1 MNIPIYCIIV
11 DDEPLAIKI
20 LERFVAEIPRLQLV
34 TTCQSA
40 VEAFEVLKE
49 EKVDLIFLD
58 INMPLLTG
66 IDFVKSLRQPPGII
80 FTTAYRNYAVES
92 YELNVV
98 DYLVKPIAFTRFF
111 KAVNK
116 FIEQQSTPIIEPV
129 ATPMATQTTDYLYVN
144 SNKKYLKV
152 VFADILYIESIKDY
166 IRIHLREK
174 NIITKDK
181 ISAFAKKLPA
191 NFLRIHRSYIVNT
204 AQISAFTAL
213 DVEIGEREIPIGNSY
228 KNEVLARLK
237 QQ

>member
-1 MNIPIYCIIV
+1 MSTPIQCIIV

-20 LERFVAEIPRLQLV
+20 IERFVVEIPRLQLV

-40 VEAFEVLKE
+40 VEASEVLKK
-49 EKVDLIFLD
+49 EKIDLIFLD

-111 KAVNK
+111 KAINK
-116 FIEQQSTPIIEPV
+116 FIEQQNTPIVEP
-129 ATPMATQTTDYLYVN
+129 ATTHAATQSIDYLYVN

-152 VFADILYIESIKDY
+152 VFADILYIESVKDY
-166 IRIHLREK
+166 IRIHLHEK

-181 ISAFAKKLPA
+181 ISAFAQKLPA
-191 NFLRIHRSYIVNT
+191 EFLRIHRSYIVNT

-228 KNEVLARLK
+228 KNEVLTRLK
-237 QQ
+237 Q